1 MENNNETQMP
11 KQSEDK
17 GALWAILLTIG
28 MVIVMAILK
37 NFIGGKQNEVYRIKC
52 NLFTRDS

>member
-1 MENNNETQMP
+1 MENNNKLKPQ
-11 KQSEDK
+11 QSGDR

-37 NFIGGKQNEVYRIKC
+37 KFIG
-52 NLFTRDS
+52 

>member
-1 MENNNETQMP
+1 MENQEKKMP
-11 KQSEDK
+11 EARQDN

-37 NFIGGKQNEVYRIKC
+37 HFIG
-52 NLFTRDS
+52 